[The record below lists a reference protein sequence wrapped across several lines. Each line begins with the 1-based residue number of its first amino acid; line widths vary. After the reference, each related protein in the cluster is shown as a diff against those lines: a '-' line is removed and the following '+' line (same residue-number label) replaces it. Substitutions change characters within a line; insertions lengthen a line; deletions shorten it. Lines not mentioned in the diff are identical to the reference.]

1 MKYFSKI
8 ISWPI
13 IIEII
18 ISYRFCRSLLHPCP
32 ILNNYARNWT
42 GKSRDA
48 LRCHGTETLHCS
60 SQSWCWLPRS
70 GIQKLVG
77 REGIQVAWKMKT
89 VTEILW
95 KKAFLFSCMNDED
108 GNPWLNLQRTLA
120 SSWFQYS
127 SQTGRP
133 SIMRLPSWGP
143 DPPTRSSVISN
154 ISKSVF
160 NKSWNSA
167 EKYFGLRKNFKW
179 FFSHYDLMYDHWS
192 PIGW

>member
-1 MKYFSKI
+1 METDI
-8 ISWPI
+8 
-13 IIEII
+13 
-18 ISYRFCRSLLHPCP
+18 
-32 ILNNYARNWT
+32 NN
-42 GKSRDA
+42 KSRFA
-48 LRCHGTETLHCS
+48 HTKTS
-60 SQSWCWLPRS
+60 KQPP
-70 GIQKLVG
+70 LV
-77 REGIQVAWKMKT
+77 KT

-95 KKAFLFSCMNDED
+95 KRAFLFSCMNDED

-143 DPPTRSSVISN
+143 DPPTRSRDMGRGPGRRHISLFLVSLMNTDNMRHFKKSFKRLSNKDESNNNKLNVRSVL
-154 ISKSVF
+154 